1 MARATTDERHMTT
14 DNPLNEGLVHEDDLP
29 LAWTEVEDLPSEQR
43 LAAINVSNE
52 ALIRACEGLEESHR
66 PSEESPELAHELARV
81 EAKLNLVLELLGDW
95 LRVQGGQPEPHRVRF
110 NAQGLEWWAGQGPG
124 PGGLVRVELH
134 VCPSFPRAMTLFGR
148 VVARQED
155 ADGVRTLL
163 AFEGLSEAVRDGL
176 ERMIFRRHRREVAQR
191 RGKA

>member
-1 MARATTDERHMTT
+1 MTT

-29 LAWTEVEDLPSEQR
+29 LGWAEVEGLPPEQR

-95 LRVQGGQPEPHRVRF
+95 LRVQGGQPQSHRVRF
-110 NAQGLEWWAGQGPG
+110 NALGLEWWAAQGPA
-124 PGGLVRVELH
+124 PNALVRVELY
-134 VCPSFPRAMTLFGR
+134 VCPAFPRAMTLFGR
-148 VVARQED
+148 VVTREQD
-155 ADGVRTLL
+155 ADGVRTVL